1 MNFDLVRP
9 DRCLKDNAH
18 INCQVQNGTLAN
30 NLKKGQKTQFRDGS
44 IFSTGQ
50 LSMGQLQT
58 KSKKRC
64 LNLPHL
70 LLDTLTEPT
79 AQQGGGIFPPQQDRF
94 SDIVDAL
101 YVVCVPFWDVLGV
114 LLSIN
119 PL

>member
-18 INCQVQNGTLAN
+18 INYQEQNGTLAN
-30 NLKKGQKTQFRDGS
+30 NLKKGERTQLRDGS

-50 LSMGQLQT
+50 LSMGQLQK
-58 KSKKRC
+58 KSIRC

-79 AQQGGGIFPPQQDRF
+79 VQQGGGIFPPQQDRF
-94 SDIVDAL
+94 SDIVDVL
-101 YVVCVPFWDVLGV
+101 YVV
-114 LLSIN
+114 
-119 PL
+119 